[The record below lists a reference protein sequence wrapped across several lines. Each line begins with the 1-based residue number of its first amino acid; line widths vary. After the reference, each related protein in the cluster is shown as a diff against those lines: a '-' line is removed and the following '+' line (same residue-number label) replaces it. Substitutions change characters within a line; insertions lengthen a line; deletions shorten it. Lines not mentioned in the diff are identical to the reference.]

1 MTLEPPGSHAAPR
14 RYLISP
20 AYDLGWFALPGV
32 LTIVA
37 ALLVG
42 ALSPAGAERGTLAL
56 WIVGVLLV
64 DVTHVYAS
72 LYRTYLDPG
81 ARARHRLALALT
93 PALCLWF
100 GFLLHYEAPL
110 LFWGALAYVAVFHF
124 IKQHVG
130 FVMLYTRA
138 GQERARDRR
147 LNAIATWTGTLAP
160 IVYWHCQLPREFAW
174 FMQGDFL
181 AGLPASLGVVALALE
196 LPVWIVFI
204 ARRVALW
211 REGQANWM
219 VPLLALLPA
228 INWHL
233 GIVVFNDDRI
243 FTITNVFLHG
253 VPYLALV
260 WVTGGRAR
268 VARGLRRAP
277 EAGALTV
284 AALALAFYGLLV
296 ALALAEETLWD
307 RLIWHDHEQLFGAS
321 AIELAEGGAIEAL
334 VVALLTVPQ
343 ATHYVLDRWI
353 WRVGPKNP
361 ALAGQLGFKRS
372 ASRPADG
379 PDEPAV

>member
-1 MTLEPPGSHAAPR
+1 MTLEPPGSRDPAPR

-20 AYDLGWFALPGV
+20 AYDLGWFVLPGV

-37 ALLVG
+37 ALLIG
-42 ALSPAGAERGTLAL
+42 ALSPAGAERGSLAL

-81 ARARHRLALALT
+81 ARERHRLALLLT

-100 GFLLHYEAPL
+100 GFLLHYEATL

-138 GQERARDRR
+138 GLEGARDRR
-147 LNAIATWTGTLAP
+147 LNALATWTGTLAP
-160 IVYWHCQLPREFAW
+160 IVYWHCQPPREFAW

-181 AGLPASLGVVALALE
+181 AGLPGSLGALALALE
-196 LPVWIVFI
+196 LPVLIVFI

-260 WVTGGRAR
+260 WVTGGRER
-268 VARGLRRAP
+268 VARALGRAP
-277 EAGALTV
+277 GGGALKT
-284 AALALAFYGLLV
+284 AALALCFYGLVV
-296 ALALAEETLWD
+296 ALAIGEETLWD
-307 RLIWHDHEQLFGAS
+307 RLIWHDHELLFGVS
-321 AIELAEGGAIEAL
+321 AIELAEGGALEAL

-343 ATHYVLDRWI
+343 ATHYFLDRWI

-361 ALAGQLGFKRS
+361 ALARQLGFTR
-372 ASRPADG
+372 ADA
-379 PDEPAV
+379 PRD